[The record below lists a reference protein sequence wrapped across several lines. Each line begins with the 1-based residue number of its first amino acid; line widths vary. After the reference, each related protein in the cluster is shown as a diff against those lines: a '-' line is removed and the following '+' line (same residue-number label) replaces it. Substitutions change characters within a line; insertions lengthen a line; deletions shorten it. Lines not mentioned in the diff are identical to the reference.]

1 MRFAAVICGALLLA
15 ACTKTPPPA
24 PDPKAAF
31 KLECRNEGQPLIYI
45 VDPKTR
51 TVTMANTAMQPKGTY
66 TASSYEYYIRFK
78 GTNQMAANEARVN
91 RYDGQMTREFGKP
104 PFLTDDIFAKP
115 GNILQ
120 IWQCKRSEAKPVL

>member
-1 MRFAAVICGALLLA
+1 MRFSAVIYGVLLLS
-15 ACTKTPPPA
+15 ACTKPPTA
-24 PDPKAAF
+24 PDPNAAF
-31 KLECRNEGQPLIYI
+31 KLECRNEDQPLIYI
-45 VDPKTR
+45 LDPKTR

-78 GTNQMAANEARVN
+78 GTKQMHANEARVN

-104 PFLTDDIFAKP
+104 PFLTDDIFAKD

-120 IWQCKRSEAKPVL
+120 IWQCKRSEAKPAL